1 MELQKLKDL
10 ARETGFDAAGV
21 APVALL
27 SGEMARL
34 RRWIEAGNNAE
45 MGYMARNLD
54 KRENP
59 ALLVEG
65 AESVIVTLTNYYTAR
80 KQVAGIPRMAK
91 YAWGKDYHLV
101 LKERLRLLLGE
112 LQRVEPATGRCFVDS
127 APVLEHE
134 WARRAGLG
142 WLGKNTLLL
151 NRELGS
157 FCFIG
162 VIVTTAVF
170 DVYDEPFTDS
180 FCGLCNRCV
189 EACPTGALSAHE
201 LDARKCIS
209 YQTIENK
216 GEYPE
221 NLKRLAEG
229 RIFGCDACQ
238 EVCPWNRKA
247 KEHRVP
253 EFLPKPEVIGL
264 TEQEWLEMDEVRF
277 EGLFK
282 NMPQERTGLKRILRN
297 L

>member
-27 SGEMARL
+27 SGEVARL
-34 RRWIEAGNNAE
+34 RRWIEAGKNAGME
-45 MGYMARNLD
+45 YMARNLD

-65 AESVIVTLTNYYTAR
+65 AKSVIVTLTNYYTAR
-80 KQVAGIPRMAK
+80 KQVAGIPRIAK
-91 YAWGKDYHLV
+91 YAWGRDYHSV
-101 LKERLRLLLGE
+101 LKERLWHLLGE
-112 LQRVEPATGRCFVDS
+112 LQKTEDATGRCFVDS

-142 WLGKNTLLL
+142 WQGKNTLLL
-151 NRELGS
+151 SREFGS

-162 VIVTTAVF
+162 VIVTTVVF
-170 DVYDEPFTDS
+170 DEYDEPFTES
-180 FCGLCNRCV
+180 YCGRCNRCV
-189 EACPTGALSAHE
+189 EACPTGALIPYE
-201 LDARKCIS
+201 VDARKCIS

-221 NLKRLAEG
+221 TLKHLAGG
-229 RIFGCDACQ
+229 RIFGCDVCQ

-247 KEHRVP
+247 KEHHVP

-264 TEQEWLEMDEVRF
+264 TEQDWREMDEAYF
-277 EGLFK
+277 KELFK
-282 NMPQERTGLKRILRN
+282 DMPQKRTGLEKIVRN